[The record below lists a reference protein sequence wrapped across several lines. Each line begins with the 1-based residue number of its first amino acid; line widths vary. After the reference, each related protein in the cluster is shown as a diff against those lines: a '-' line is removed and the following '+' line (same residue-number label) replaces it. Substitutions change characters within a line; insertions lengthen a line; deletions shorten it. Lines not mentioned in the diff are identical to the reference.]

1 MNTPSSAK
9 PVLGVRKRELSPLQ
23 RARVS
28 LGLPVDARPKTNL
41 AWLLRK
47 SRLGKTA
54 IDYLGVSNDEQ
65 AQRIVALYHRLNRT
79 ERKAVTI
86 DYLML
91 ASGADLHHI
100 WGCIQEELSRA
111 AGIVICEA
119 LPEMLRKAIERAK
132 GPDGYR
138 DCYLLLQMAGLLPVP
153 GQPGLLAC
161 LGRKG

>member
-1 MNTPSSAK
+1 MNTPGPAK
-9 PVLGVRKRELSPLQ
+9 RVLGVRKRELSPLQ
-23 RARVS
+23 RARLS
-28 LGLPVDARPKTNL
+28 LGLKVDARPKTNL
-41 AWLLRK
+41 ACLLRK
-47 SRLGKTA
+47 SKLGKTA

-65 AQRIVALYHRLNRT
+65 ALRIVALYQRLNRT

-91 ASGADLHHI
+91 AAGAELHHI

-111 AGIVICEA
+111 AGVTICEA
-119 LPEMLRKAIERAK
+119 LPEMLRKSIERAM

-153 GQPGLLAC
+153 GQPGLLER
-161 LGRKG
+161 LGL

>member
-1 MNTPSSAK
+1 MNTSGSAK

-41 AWLLRK
+41 ACLLRK

-54 IDYLGVSNDEQ
+54 IDYLGFSNDEQ
-65 AQRIVALYHRLNRT
+65 AQRIVDLYHRLNAT
-79 ERKAVTI
+79 ERKAVNLDHLI
-86 DYLML
+86 M
-91 ASGADLHHI
+91 AAEADPAHI
-100 WGCIQEELSRA
+100 WGCINAELYREAVVLACMNASKVVQAVIDRA
-111 AGIVICEA
+111 
-119 LPEMLRKAIERAK
+119 LK
-132 GPDGYR
+132 PDGYQ
-138 DCYLLLQMAGLLPVP
+138 DQKLVLQMAGLLPVP